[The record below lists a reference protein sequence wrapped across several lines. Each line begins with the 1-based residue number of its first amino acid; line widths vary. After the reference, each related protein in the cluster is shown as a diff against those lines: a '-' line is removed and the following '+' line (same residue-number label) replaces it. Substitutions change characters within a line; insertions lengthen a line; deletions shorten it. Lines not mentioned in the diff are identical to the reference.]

1 MEKLLDGKCFKIVY
15 VYKNNVE
22 SFQVVTTLSQILLL
36 KIYFLLHFQEQI
48 AFRGYNQI
56 SSFVTNERRS
66 ILLVCSAVM
75 DIYSP

>member
-1 MEKLLDGKCFKIVY
+1 MPFWDLKIALREAV
-15 VYKNNVE
+15 VYKNIEV
-22 SFQVVTTLSQILLL
+22 FTKLSQILLL